1 MLGYVLPGVLYIVTY
16 ETEAKIA
23 WNNLMNCFNPCFC
36 SRYSGS
42 GSDGLISSTG
52 NRNSSGNFSAISSS
66 PSRENKNESES
77 INENET
83 EIDVENALHNSE
95 SNQNQNRKTRHEI
108 VQSIVP
114 FLMPCFMIFFGF
126 SSMIIGVSSI
136 FLF

>member
-1 MLGYVLPGVLYIVTY
+1 MTGVQTCALPIYLI
-16 ETEAKIA
+16 
-23 WNNLMNCFNPCFC
+23 NLFNFSPCLC
-36 SRYSGS
+36 SRYSGV

-52 NRNSSGNFSAISSS
+52 NGNSSGNFSAISSS

-77 INENET
+77 INESEI

-95 SNQNQNRKTRHEI
+95 SNENNQNQNRKTRHEI